1 MLMTLQVL
9 ILGSLDTYRVL
20 STDFNGVVV
29 IISGYEV
36 LSNSNG
42 YFYMLIVLKVL
53 ILVSL
58 ICLCINL
65 IYFSEF

>member
-1 MLMTLQVL
+1 MALQVL
-9 ILGSLDTYRVL
+9 ILGSLGTYRVL
-20 STDFNGVVV
+20 STDFNGVVF

-36 LSNSNG
+36 LSNSNE